1 MKKWI
6 ESTAAKI
13 VAVLLSFVT
22 LITLVLSVGSIA
34 VLGYYKFYFSN
45 EKTVRSEILSDMA
58 DSEASYI
65 ELLLDDGR
73 DLNRYYEDKNVYF
86 IVTDYKS
93 GDTLYTN
100 HNGEAFIASGSCVYH
115 VWQDTEY
122 VTAKGEIVIK
132 GDWIPTAE
140 ITVMVAEDMKH
151 NDLFSVASKLVELGF
166 KLQWTVVIIAIVSL
180 ALFAFLISFILCAA
194 GHKDGEIRTTPFE
207 RIPFDLW
214 TAVLGF
220 LLWFG
225 AVSTWSLLENSL
237 FWVGLCLVV
246 VTVAYFAV
254 LLWFMSLAVRIKTST
269 LIKNNVIYKLG
280 SVILKLFKAAYN
292 RLRFIVGNLTLITK
306 TLLFLAVI
314 IFLEMLLLGFLA
326 IIRFDYY
333 FAEVAAVLVVVFNI
347 LFIGAV
353 LYFAIVLRKIQK
365 GGERIAGGDLDH
377 KIDTAFM
384 FGDFKRFAESLNNI
398 NVGLKNAVD
407 RQMKSEK
414 FKTELITNVSHDI
427 KTPLTSIINYVDL
440 IKKEEPENPN
450 IKQYLEVL
458 ERQSA
463 RLKKL
468 VEDLTEASK
477 ASSGVLKVDLAA
489 CDPSVL
495 LSQAMGEFEDRF
507 KKAEVTPVLKT
518 PAEPLY
524 ILADGRHLWRVF
536 DNLMGNICKYA
547 APHSRA
553 YFDITADS
561 EQVYITLRNMSK
573 YQLNISAE
581 ELMERFVRGDSSRNT
596 EGSGLGISIAK
607 SLTEL
612 QRGSFA
618 LTVDGDLFKVTLVFK
633 REQLS

>member
-22 LITLVLSVGSIA
+22 LMTLVLSVGSIA
-34 VLGYYKFYFSN
+34 ILGYYKFYFSN
-45 EKTVRSEILSDMA
+45 EKTVRTEILSDMA
-58 DSEASYI
+58 DSEATYI
-65 ELLLDDGR
+65 ELLLDEGR
-73 DLNRYYEDKNVYF
+73 NLNGYYEDKNVYF
-86 IVTDYKS
+86 TVTDYKS
-93 GDTLYTN
+93 GETLYTN
-100 HNGEAFIASGSCVYH
+100 HNGEAYIATGNSVYH
-115 VWQDTEY
+115 VWEETKHIN
-122 VTAKGEIVIK
+122 VKGEIVTD
-132 GDWIPTAE
+132 GDWVPSAE
-140 ITVMVAEDMKH
+140 ITVLVAEDMKH

-166 KLQWTVVIIAIVSL
+166 KLQWTVVIIALVSL

-194 GHKDGEIRTTPFE
+194 GHKDGEIRTGPFE

-225 AVSTWSLLENSL
+225 ALSVWDFAERSL
-237 FWVGLCLVV
+237 FWVGWCLMVA
-246 VTVAYFAV
+246 TLAYFAV
-254 LLWFMSLAVRIKTST
+254 LLWFMSFAVRIKTST
-269 LIKNNVIYKLG
+269 LIKNNIIYKTGAL
-280 SVILKLFKAAYN
+280 ILKLLRFIYR
-292 RLRFIVGNLTLITK
+292 RLKFIVGNLTLITK
-306 TLLFLAVI
+306 TLLCLAVL
-314 IFLEMLLLGFLA
+314 IFLEMSLLGFLA
-326 IIRFDYY
+326 IIRFNYY
-333 FAEVAAVLVVVFNI
+333 FPEVTVFVLVLLNI

-377 KIDTAFM
+377 KINTTFM

-477 ASSGVLKVDLAA
+477 ASSGVLKVDLVT

-507 KKAEVTPVLKT
+507 KKSAVTPVLKT

-547 APHSRA
+547 APDSRA
-553 YFDITADS
+553 YFDITADG
-561 EQVYITLRNMSK
+561 EEVYITLRNMSK

-618 LTVDGDLFKVTLVFK
+618 LTVDGDLFKVTLAFK
-633 REQLS
+633 RI